1 MAKAKENSTN
11 SKKGGKWARR
21 LLVLFVAL
29 PLAGTLLTAFAS
41 GIRSLIP
48 NKPGARI
55 CGVVDADTVF
65 METQDGIEEVDLYG
79 IQVIDMDVLELY
91 TNSNWNVVSV
101 GGSNAKLLKRGDS
114 CLQIQLLRAGAAKST
129 LADLNYMFRE
139 FSMAEQEAP
148 VVESEAES
156 VDESVEAVES
166 VESIDTK
173 PSEESASSSEEPV
186 SEESSV
192 EESSEEPKKRPS
204 NRLF

>member
-11 SKKGGKWARR
+11 SKKGKWARR

-55 CGVVDADTVF
+55 CGVVDTDTVF

-79 IQVIDMDVLELY
+79 IQVTDMDVLELY
-91 TNSNWNVVSV
+91 TNSNWNVVTV

-114 CLQIQLLRAGAAKST
+114 CLQIQLLRTGAAKST
-129 LADLNYMFRE
+129 LADLDYMFRE

-166 VESIDTK
+166 F
-173 PSEESASSSEEPV
+173 EEPVSSSEEPV